1 MRVLSIFLILFYIGF
16 AYATPAQS
24 HSYIPRAVLFT
35 PPEVLAIKIS
45 PDSKYLAYVKA
56 EPSGVM
62 NLFLYANNSN
72 QPGKVLKQL
81 THFDSP
87 EIYRFFWAGDS
98 KNIVFLKDSNGTKS
112 TQLYSVNI
120 ESGHLKDYTKNFQHI
135 SAKIFGISG
144 SKIAIGINDRNPSY
158 HDIYLLGT
166 QKGTLIKT
174 FNNDRYSRFTFDENL
189 KLIFKEE
196 VHNDGSIDVYHDNT
210 LYLHFSP
217 DDAFHSK
224 IVSVRGST
232 CYYLDSRNSDT
243 TWFKSVDLLTKKEMK
258 LAHDSKSDI
267 NDIIFVDGYPVMY
280 STTWLKKDWHSL
292 VSGKVASLSNKLDS
306 NFEVTN
312 QNNDYWIIRVDD
324 AKRIG
329 ASFYLYNQKNEQLK
343 PLSIAKTHPHLGEM
357 IPFEFKTR
365 DGLTLTAYITL
376 PPGTKSLESI
386 KKPFPLIVFPHG
398 GPFQA
403 RDSEGYHPDDQ
414 WLSSRGYVVLSVNFR
429 LSSGLGKNLVCA
441 GNHEWGRKAQFDLI
455 DAVQWCINKG
465 ITTKS
470 QVGIVGGSYGGYA
483 TLAALAFTPKVF
495 AVGVSIAG
503 PSSLITVMKKIPNYW
518 DFPSYP
524 LSDSEVFFTK
534 GAFIR
539 SMGGNPD
546 TPVGA
551 QFLASRSPLNFSSNI
566 QRPLLLVQGDHDP
579 IINKDEPQQI
589 FNKLKKLHKKVTLI
603 SFSDEGHQFTRY
615 ANIDVSLA
623 YIEKWLHDGLG
634 GSFEPV
640 NPTLLRQSTIRS
652 QVAQ

>member
-1 MRVLSIFLILFYIGF
+1 MRVLSIFLILFYTGF
-16 AYATPAQS
+16 ANATPAQS

-62 NLFLYANNSN
+62 NLFLYANNQN
-72 QPGKVLKQL
+72 QPIKLLKQL
-81 THFDSP
+81 THFDTP

-98 KNIVFLKDSNGTKS
+98 KNIVFLKDSSGTKS
-112 TQLYSVNI
+112 THLYSVNI
-120 ESGHLKDYTKNFQHI
+120 ESGDLKDYSKNFQHG

-144 SKIAIGINDRNPSY
+144 SKIAVGINDRNPSY
-158 HDIYLLGT
+158 HDIYLLDT
-166 QKGTLIKT
+166 QIGTLIKT
-174 FNNDRYSRFTFDENL
+174 FNNDRFSRFTFDENL

-196 VHNDGSIDVYHDNT
+196 IHNDGSIDVYHDNT
-210 LYLHFSP
+210 VYLHFSP

-243 TWFKSVDLLTKKEMK
+243 TWFKSVDLLTRKEMK
-258 LAHDSKSDI
+258 LAHDAKSDI
-267 NDIIFVDGYPVMY
+267 NDIIFADGYPVMY

-292 VSGKVASLSNKLDS
+292 VSGKFTSLSNKLGS
-306 NFEVTN
+306 NFEVAN

-343 PLSIAKTHPHLGEM
+343 PLSIAKTHPNLGEM

-365 DGLTLTAYITL
+365 DGLILTAYITL
-376 PPGTKSLESI
+376 PPGTKSLELI
-386 KKPFPLIVFPHG
+386 KKPLPLIVFPHG

-441 GNHEWGRKAQFDLI
+441 GNHEWGQKAQFDLI
-455 DAVQWCINKG
+455 DGVQWCINKG

-503 PSSLITVMKKIPNYW
+503 PSSLIKVMKKIPNYW

-546 TPVGA
+546 TPEGA

-579 IINKDEPQQI
+579 IINKEEPQQI

-603 SFSDEGHQFTRY
+603 SFADEGHQFTRY

-623 YIEKWLHDGLG
+623 YIEKWLHDVLG

-640 NPTLLRQSTIRS
+640 NSELLKQSTIRS